1 MECKNSI
8 KLVGEIISPLEVEYK
23 TGRQKFFKTFIKT
36 LRTSGV
42 PDVLQLSIP
51 ENAIIEPI
59 KEGLIVNIFGRLSS
73 RNEVVNKIVNEVK
86 ETKASK
92 DVETDDS
99 KPPKKKLVIF
109 AFVNE
114 INLLSADMDIP
125 DENNVVIEGYICKE
139 PTYRETPNK
148 KQITDLFIASNG
160 SHGKEYYIPT
170 IAWGRNAKL
179 TAAFEIGTKL
189 KIEGRLQSRA
199 YLKEGVEMIAYELS
213 ASTVERIFDAK

>member
-8 KLVGEIISPLEVEYK
+8 NLIGEIISPLELDYMRGTE
-23 TGRQKFFKTFIKT
+23 KFYKTFIKT
-36 LRTSGV
+36 FRLSGI

-59 KEGLIVNIFGRLSS
+59 GEGSIVNIFGRLSS
-73 RNEVVNKIVNEVK
+73 RNEMVNG
-86 ETKASK
+86 
-92 DVETDDS
+92 
-99 KPPKKKLVIF
+99 KKKLVIF
-109 AFVNE
+109 AFANE
-114 INLLSADMDIP
+114 INLLDANMDIP

-139 PTYRETPNK
+139 PIYRETPNK
-148 KQITDLFIASNG
+148 KQITDLLIASNG

-179 TAAFEIGTKL
+179 TATFEISTKL
-189 KIEGRLQSRA
+189 LIEGRLQSRA

-213 ASTVERIFDAK
+213 VSKFEVEEEK